1 MLCERMDFKNKSPQ
15 EARKRAVGT
24 SQGGIFP
31 EEVGEWPWLVAGGWP
46 GGWGWVDTGESEGH
60 RGNRAECGWTEGVAW
75 RSWVM
80 SRTLIFLCEGEEPV
94 EFSGKCCDLIYARN
108 TAPSRCC
115 VESRCLGQGKKR
127 DPQPGAAVL
136 LSAITARQG
145 GGQPWV
151 PGNFERRSRSPVL
164 TDWMSVVQ
172 QEEGKKAGSP
182 SWIATIELIC
192 TQALHLFYLKTKDP
206 NYDSDASDVSS
217 PLSVTVSC
225 S

>member
-1 MLCERMDFKNKSPQ
+1 M
-15 EARKRAVGT
+15 
-24 SQGGIFP
+24 
-31 EEVGEWPWLVAGGWP
+31 
-46 GGWGWVDTGESEGH
+46 
-60 RGNRAECGWTEGVAW
+60 
-75 RSWVM
+75 
-80 SRTLIFLCEGEEPV
+80 

-164 TDWMSVVQ
+164 TDRMSVVQ

-217 PLSVTVSC
+217 PLSVTVSLLLALLSGFALHVC
-225 S
+225 PAMPRSKMWKENNAKGSCFQVGIKVNFILHIAF